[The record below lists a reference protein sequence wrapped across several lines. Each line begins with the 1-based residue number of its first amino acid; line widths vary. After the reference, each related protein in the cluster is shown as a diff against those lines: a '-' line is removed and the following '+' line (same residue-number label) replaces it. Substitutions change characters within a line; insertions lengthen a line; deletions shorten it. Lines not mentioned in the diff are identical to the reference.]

1 MKGAE
6 NSVMLL
12 WFIAAF
18 TAYLVKGLCGFANTL
33 IFTTIL
39 SFGAANASI
48 SPVDLLLGYPANLIL
63 TWKNRRSLE
72 PKVFLPLAILVLAG
86 SIPGALMLRNVDSRS
101 IKLVFGVVVIALGV
115 EMLAEGCNR
124 KRVHSSKL
132 MLAIIG
138 ITAGMLCG
146 LFGVGALLAAY
157 VSRVTE
163 NDESFK
169 ANISAVFIVDNT
181 FRIILYK
188 TLGLLTLVT
197 VKSVIIL
204 FPVALLG
211 LFTGIKCC
219 GHMND
224 KNVRKITTVLLI
236 LSGISLVLKNL

>member
-1 MKGAE
+1 MEGTVI
-6 NSVMLL
+6 SVMCL

-18 TAYLVKGLCGFANTL
+18 MAYYVKGLCGFANTL

-48 SPVDLLLGYPANLIL
+48 SPVDVLLGYPANLIL
-63 TWKNRRSLE
+63 TWKNRKSLD

-86 SIPGALMLRNVDSRS
+86 SIPGAFLLKNVDVRS
-101 IKLVFGVVVIALGV
+101 IKLIFGFVVIVLGM
-115 EMLAEGCNR
+115 EMFTREFR
-124 KRVHSSKL
+124 KKRAHSSKL
-132 MLAIIG
+132 VLTIIG
-138 ITAGMLCG
+138 VTAGMLCG

-163 NDESFK
+163 TDSSFK

-188 TLGLLTLVT
+188 ALGLLTLGT
-197 VKSVIIL
+197 VKSVLIL
-204 FPVALLG
+204 IPFALVG
-211 LFTGIKCC
+211 LFTGMKCC
-219 GHMND
+219 GHMNE

-236 LSGISLVLKNL
+236 LSGVSLVLKNL

>member
-1 MKGAE
+1 MI
-6 NSVMLL
+6 L

-48 SPVDLLLGYPANLIL
+48 SPVDLLVGYPANLIL
-63 TWKNRRSLE
+63 TWKNRRSLD

-115 EMLAEGCNR
+115 EMLAEGGSR
-124 KRVHSSKL
+124 KRVHSSNL

-138 ITAGMLCG
+138 ITAGLLCG

-169 ANISAVFIVDNT
+169 ANISAVFLVDNT
-181 FRIILYK
+181 VRIILYK
-188 TLGLLTLVT
+188 ILGLLTLVT

-204 FPVALLG
+204 FPFALLG

-219 GHMND
+219 GHTND